1 MSKARKIVEY
11 FSKSTQQTAKLI
23 EFQSSGTLPI
33 YSENEYRPKRL
44 LQDCVTWWW
53 STYRMLKRMRLCKPA
68 LVCLHAAGSIQCEM
82 LNEEQWVV
90 LEQIEITL
98 KKMVLWQ
105 WILEGDKYPTGSLV
119 VSAIFSIREHYTN
132 VIECPDTKDPV
143 KHLASILLKDFDKC
157 YHPPVGSLGKASE
170 DPQVQA
176 MARPLLP
183 GSHATPTPPIM

>member
-44 LQDCVTWWW
+44 LQDCVTRWW
-53 STYRMLKRMRLCKPA
+53 STYQMLKHMRLCKPA

-82 LNEEQWVV
+82 LNKEQWVV

-98 KKMVLWQ
+98 KKNGAV
-105 WILEGDKYPTGSLV
+105 
-119 VSAIFSIREHYTN
+119 AA
-132 VIECPDTKDPV
+132 DP
-143 KHLASILLKDFDKC
+143 
-157 YHPPVGSLGKASE
+157 
-170 DPQVQA
+170 
-176 MARPLLP
+176 
-183 GSHATPTPPIM
+183 